1 MYKQSK
7 IRNLLYFSKFNKKKT
22 IFYYLQVTLVPVHLV
37 TFIHYPPVLPPT
49 HTLELRHG
57 SPRLC
62 GKGAHSSL
70 SIRSTP
76 IDNIFNISSF
86 KSLSSEDLMIN
97 ESVGPQAGTKNSL
110 SEIIQKKIL
119 LCVGSSVVL
128 LSYQAEVP
136 SRTRN
141 PHRPPV
147 GMLVARQLGFGIIA
161 TRKPKEPFA
170 YGICLQN
177 NELLYYLKDSS
188 VVKNVTPPPRR
199 WGRK

>member
-1 MYKQSK
+1 
-7 IRNLLYFSKFNKKKT
+7 
-22 IFYYLQVTLVPVHLV
+22 
-37 TFIHYPPVLPPT
+37 
-49 HTLELRHG
+49 
-57 SPRLC
+57 
-62 GKGAHSSL
+62 
-70 SIRSTP
+70 
-76 IDNIFNISSF
+76 
-86 KSLSSEDLMIN
+86 MIN